1 MCCESSEA
9 IQIASSELADVV
21 DPNALTIG
29 PPNGPITSLSISAY
43 KLAASFSADGEPREW
58 TAT

>member
-1 MCCESSEA
+1 VSLGRQFRMQA
-9 IQIASSELADVV
+9 SELADVV

-29 PPNGPITSLSISAY
+29 SIKDQSHRCPFLLTSSQPVS
-43 KLAASFSADGEPREW
+43 SADGEPREW